1 MDNFLLVK
9 QRKDVRMA
17 EKTPAEIWS
26 EAIDSV
32 EQGLGQ
38 NNMLL
43 RQTRAESLSNGVLT
57 VTVQSVFVKDYIE
70 GEYLKQLRNALRNI
84 TRENIEIV
92 FKIRPESDQ
101 SQADDY
107 GDSKS
112 QANEF
117 PSYLNP
123 RYTFDNFVVGASN
136 RFAYTAGLAV
146 AESPAKI
153 YNPLFIYGGVGLG
166 KTHLMQAI
174 GNSIKENNSNL
185 KVLYTTSEEFT
196 NDMIESLRRGTPMPQ
211 FRNKYRSVDVLLIDD
226 IQFIRGKEGT
236 QEEFFYTFNALYN
249 SQKQIVL
256 TSDSHPKDI
265 PALEERLRSRFEWGL
280 ITVIEP
286 PELETR
292 IAILRKKSEELG
304 ISHLPDEVAMYIAD
318 RVTSNIREL
327 EGSLTRALALAD
339 LDDVPLS
346 LEIVKEALKDIV
358 PKESEEYKEI
368 ITVDSIQKVVAKHF
382 NIRVSD
388 LRSKRRTK
396 SLTLPRHLA
405 MYLCRRLTKLS
416 LIDIGRDFGKKD
428 HTTVIHACSKIE
440 EEMQKD
446 PQLRRDVEEII
457 EEVKSQSK
465 SANT

>member
-1 MDNFLLVK
+1 
-9 QRKDVRMA
+9 MA
-17 EKTPAEIWS
+17 GKTPAEIWT
-26 EAIDSV
+26 ETIDSV

-43 RQTRAESLSNGVLT
+43 RQTRAESLSNGVLY
-57 VTVQSVFVKDYIE
+57 VVVQSIFVKDYIE
-70 GEYLKQLRNALRNI
+70 GEYLKQIRSALKNI
-84 TRENIEIV
+84 MKDDIEVNFI
-92 FKIRPESDQ
+92 IQPEAPKDEAS
-101 SQADDY
+101 SEQADSR
-107 GDSKS
+107 DSHTVG
-112 QANEF
+112 AGEF
-117 PSYLNP
+117 PSSLNP
-123 RYTFDNFVVGASN
+123 KYTFDSFVVGASN
-136 RFAYTAGLAV
+136 RFAYTAALAV
-146 AESPAKI
+146 AESPAKV

-174 GNSIKENNSNL
+174 GSSIKDTNENL
-185 KVLYTTSEEFT
+185 KVLYTSSEEFT
-196 NDMIESLRRGTPMPQ
+196 NEMIESLRRGIPMPQ
-211 FRNKYRSVDVLLIDD
+211 FRNKYRTVDVLLIDD

-249 SQKQIVL
+249 SQKQIVM

-304 ISHLPDEVAMYIAD
+304 INQLSDDVAMFIAD

-327 EGSLTRALALAD
+327 EGCLTRALALAD

-346 LEIVKEALKDIV
+346 IDVAKEALKDV
-358 PKESEEYKEI
+358 MPKESEEYRELV
-368 ITVDSIQKVVAKHF
+368 TAESIQKVVAKHF
-382 NIRVSD
+382 NIRLSD
-388 LRSKRRTK
+388 LRSKKRTK
-396 SLTLPRHLA
+396 SLILPRHAA

-428 HTTVIHACSKIE
+428 HTTVIHACNRIE
-440 EEMQKD
+440 ETMKSD
-446 PQLRRDVEEII
+446 PELERDIEEII
-457 EEVKSQSK
+457 EEVRNQK
-465 SANT
+465 